1 MTMGVR
7 VYGKGEGW
15 LTGRG
20 RSKILKSRWESLSRV
35 NWIQELKSLRIRDF
49 DQELV
54 DKGEWV
60 IADDRRSKAG
70 GT

>member
-1 MTMGVR
+1 M
-7 VYGKGEGW
+7 
-15 LTGRG
+15 
-20 RSKILKSRWESLSRV
+20 KSRWESLSRV
-35 NWIQELKSLRIRDF
+35 NWIQERKSLRIRDF